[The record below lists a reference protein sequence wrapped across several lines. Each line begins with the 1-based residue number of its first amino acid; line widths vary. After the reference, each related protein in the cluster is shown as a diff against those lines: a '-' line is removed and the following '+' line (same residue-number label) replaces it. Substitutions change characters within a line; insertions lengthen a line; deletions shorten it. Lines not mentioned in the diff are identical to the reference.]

1 MWKIKQFQGGK
12 EFIMR
17 AHFSLPS
24 VQSCEYIQI
33 LGGYFA
39 DHRKVR
45 MISRQVDDIEL
56 AT

>member
-1 MWKIKQFQGGK
+1 VWKIKQFQGGK